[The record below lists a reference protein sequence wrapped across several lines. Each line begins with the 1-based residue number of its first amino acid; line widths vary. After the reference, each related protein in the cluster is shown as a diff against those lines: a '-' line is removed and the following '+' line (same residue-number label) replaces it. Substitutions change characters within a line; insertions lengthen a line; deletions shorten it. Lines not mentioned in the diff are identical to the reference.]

1 MRNNE
6 KGLSWKNKVKYT
18 AYRSS
23 TIVILLLVLAFFEII
38 NMVRGNNYLT
48 MNNISIIINQAS
60 FLTLVGLAQLLVV
73 LTGGINLAIGS
84 IMVLVC
90 IMAGQTISEDGNVF
104 FLIPVL
110 IILVLSSAIGWL
122 TGAVVTKRRIP
133 SFIATFAI
141 MYVFR
146 GIGWITMGRSVIYR
160 INPAIRFLAGGRL
173 FSFAGFTITMPVV
186 ITLFILLVLGFV
198 LKKSSFGRQLY
209 FTGSNGVSSR
219 FSGVPTDKI
228 VMKAYILSGLLCGV
242 SAVLYTG
249 RLNAVEPS
257 MYGNTHFDAVAV
269 VLIGGAS
276 MAGGRGDVWSTAVG
290 AIIITV
296 IQSGMN
302 SIQVPSE
309 FQTFVLGVLII
320 LSVILNQSLQKKKD
334 ILENDTK
341 D

>member
-104 FLIPVL
+104 FLIPVM

-173 FSFAGFTITMPVV
+173 FSFAGFTITM
-186 ITLFILLVLGFV
+186 ILVYCLGKYW
-198 LKKSSFGRQLY
+198 LTSATGTCPRLPRSFAMEFSMDSAGR
-209 FTGSNGVSSR
+209 
-219 FSGVPTDKI
+219 
-228 VMKAYILSGLLCGV
+228 
-242 SAVLYTG
+242 
-249 RLNAVEPS
+249 
-257 MYGNTHFDAVAV
+257 
-269 VLIGGAS
+269 
-276 MAGGRGDVWSTAVG
+276 
-290 AIIITV
+290 
-296 IQSGMN
+296 
-302 SIQVPSE
+302 
-309 FQTFVLGVLII
+309 
-320 LSVILNQSLQKKKD
+320 
-334 ILENDTK
+334 
-341 D
+341 